1 MNHVEVDPESVD
13 DYDQSSSKHHKKTIK
28 LSKDYEHDLL
38 KVKSILEE
46 DIMDKIDISVIDSFY
61 GYENKE
67 KKSEEKRIKNSLK
80 QQDTNLIKS
89 TAGALLRQKIEKD
102 ESILKMTDKYNEQSR
117 FCQLQSSSSSSSEKD
132 LALGQMKRF
141 STNLLDHD
149 VPEED
154 IECTQ
159 EDEIS

>member
-1 MNHVEVDPESVD
+1 MSENDPSEKCKTERSQNDELSARSMNHVEVDPESVD

-80 QQDTNLIKS
+80 
-89 TAGALLRQKIEKD
+89 
-102 ESILKMTDKYNEQSR
+102 
-117 FCQLQSSSSSSSEKD
+117 
-132 LALGQMKRF
+132 
-141 STNLLDHD
+141 
-149 VPEED
+149 
-154 IECTQ
+154 
-159 EDEIS
+159 